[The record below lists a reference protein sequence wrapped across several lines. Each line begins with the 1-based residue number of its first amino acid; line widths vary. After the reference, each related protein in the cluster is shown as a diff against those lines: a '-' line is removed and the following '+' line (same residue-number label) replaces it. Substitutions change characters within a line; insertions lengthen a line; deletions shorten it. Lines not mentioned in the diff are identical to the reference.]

1 MTDDISAQREAAH
14 GRLPELKAVNVELQQ
29 LMQSLLTPAVIAALS
44 AAPGS
49 PAAVID
55 SAAAQATTERAAQLL
70 RDLDSRLPALRAGT
84 ND

>member
-1 MTDDISAQREAAH
+1 MTDSNSVQREAANS
-14 GRLPELKAVNVELQQ
+14 RLPELEAVNGELQQ
-29 LMQSLLTPAVIAALS
+29 LMQSILTPSVIAALS

-55 SAAAQATTERAAQLL
+55 SASAQATTERAAQLL